1 MKRYETWLRPGL
13 GLSLL
18 LIFLA
23 SSVVAQEK
31 IEASRIAATVP
42 KIERLKSQ
50 LEQVS
55 RRLRGDVGIAV
66 KHLETDE
73 GLAINGDEFFPLA
86 SVFKVPILVEVMAQV
101 KEGRFSLD
109 DRWELGP
116 LDLHLGS
123 GLLSSLQAP
132 GISLSVRN
140 IIYLMMLISD
150 NSATDLLLT
159 RVGAENVNRRLQSF
173 GVEGITV
180 NRTCQQLILDYRG
193 VDYEKY
199 KNLTLEELQKA
210 LTSEQALSPQ
220 AFERA
225 RKEFSLV
232 MKDQAT
238 PSGMTRL
245 LELIATGK
253 ILDKESCDFIIDVM
267 LRCQTGERRLRGDLP
282 PRVRVAHKT
291 GTIGG
296 TVNDAGI
303 IFLPY
308 NLGRIA
314 ITVFVKNADEEKTED
329 VEDVIAQ
336 IARFVYDYFL
346 FGL

>member
-109 DRWELGP
+109 DRWEVGP

-282 PRVRVAHKT
+282 PGVRVAHKT